1 MGRRL
6 SNFVNGVKMALGRQ
20 VPNRPVIIELGGSNL
35 PIGKSMPDLVL
46 PHIRDQLY
54 TSLGPYINPYPNDIF
69 DCELIS
75 RHCPHLF
82 ATQVAI
88 RNEVWRK
95 EPTMKPNFAGKC
107 LVCGEEHEDEVQ
119 ACPTCGGLVRPP
131 DPKEKRVWYDFK
143 KVMNAQGQLPLDMC
157 RQQQIDITRFDDAFY
172 VYLYDYWVD
181 DFGHILAQKVINVT
195 RGTPGR
201 ILLVNDE
208 YGIVG
213 GQLRKSGGVGLYTC
227 VLHREENLQMDNKRP
242 CIKCGRTLV
251 PVKWVEVN
259 NQNRPVMGLLESEIF
274 HWSHYQP
281 TIDYGFAPP
290 AALWT
295 EASTLVNQTRLAATT
310 YEQQRPAKGILVI
323 ATTDAEGMNS
333 QFKQWDVE
341 LSVNPNYLCKLA
353 YNPIE
358 GMGAGGGVREP
369 VKYIP
374 LTQSM
379 EELKFIDMRRE
390 FRQTIEA
397 VYGVSDQTLSDTQ
410 SSGGLNQEG
419 LKITVTLRTVEVHQE
434 TWHDKP
440 FKDLF
445 SKLGIMDW
453 HLEFDP
459 PVESDKDKPLGR
471 RVQNLGLM
479 DTLLKMGGEFDID
492 DPEDFHFKLTRP
504 PTQASQTAMSPLGTP
519 LPGVGGPKKNPTDIL
534 TLDLSKG
541 CCGAEKAEERNRF
554 LSHLEAAFREA
565 LGQMELPRI
574 PIQAELMRAVK
585 ATLDRARQNWT
596 TAVLQD
602 YARLLEAGIRSV
614 GHLEEVAVDLNALA
628 AAQLRMSPMWS
639 AYSGMTDDLAHD
651 FNTLILEA
659 IATPQEFDLRRL
671 RKRMLARARE
681 VAESRLDRIA
691 RTETQVLSNKGRELH
706 YKVDDDGTQLYQFIH
721 ARTFRLCPA
730 CDKIMRLIGKGQPL
744 EVCRRIVHEVT
755 QAYMGPAWVVRDWS
769 VHPNCLGA
777 LIRVSGLSKE
787 ALEALAKDNYVVT
800 DRYDALGMAPPDPA
814 TMCHGQCE
822 GTGFVPV
829 HPDMV
834 GDIDPRLVQLWD
846 DAEAEDH
853 SLDGWHFVVCPDCGG
868 SGMSK
873 AWNESEHP
881 RDDEG
886 QFTEGQGT
894 PQGATPEAG
903 VRIPGGEG
911 DGGAAAEPG
920 PTDDDWDKP
929 PPPPPKPVDQSDAG
943 YRQYITD
950 LSQHAR
956 EYFPSRAL
964 TTDAGRCDVYMD
976 SSYPDA
982 EERIAQV
989 AKSLERLPRSAID
1002 ELKAIEV
1009 YSKDQAY
1016 SFKVGDN
1023 NFKTGGHWSIGTR
1036 TIRIFGADDVDD
1048 VVAHEAGHAEWDA
1061 IERSGE
1067 YEDAEFDVKK
1077 QTPEHEA
1084 AKKAMWAEVDAADA
1098 NRKTALK
1105 DFRDK
1110 HDQGL
1115 DNLRADSYDKERTWR
1130 DAKLDKLDQYD
1141 HERFMQVA
1149 SAHLKA
1155 TRAYN
1160 KALKEYNEGENAI
1173 CLKYNANEIAT
1184 AFEKKFKSPI
1194 VEAKW
1199 AFFDACKEEGGITPY
1214 CQVYIDT
1221 KSPTMGTECFAEL
1234 SATYASE
1241 GLDATRYRQPAAI
1254 EGMYPKTVAT
1264 YKKLRELYLAR
1275 RKSEGGERA

>member
-1 MGRRL
+1 
-6 SNFVNGVKMALGRQ
+6 MALGRQ
-20 VPNRPVIIELGGSNL
+20 VPTRPVIIELGGSNL

-107 LVCGEEHEDEVQ
+107 LVCGEEHEDEVK

-131 DPKEKRVWYDFK
+131 DPKEKRIWFDFK

-157 RQQQIDITRFDDAFY
+157 RQQQIDITRFDDAFF

-181 DFGHILAQKVINVT
+181 DFGHILAQKVINAT

-259 NQNRPVMGLLESEIF
+259 NQNRPVMGLLDIEVF

-379 EELKFIDMRRE
+379 EELKFIDMRKE

-471 RVQNLGLM
+471 RVQNIGLM
-479 DTLLKMGGEFDID
+479 DNLLKMGAEFDID
-492 DPEDFHFKLTRP
+492 DPEDFHFKLTKP
-504 PTQASQTAMSPLGTP
+504 PTQAAQQAQALGPLGTP
-519 LPGVGGPKKNPTDIL
+519 LPGVGGGMGGADKKRPTDIL

-554 LSHLEAAFREA
+554 LGHLEAAFREA

-681 VAESRLDRIA
+681 VAETRLDRIA

-769 VHPNCLGA
+769 VHPNCILPDTPVVGDVLGALRSQYSGPVIKIVTRMGRSLTVTPNHPVLTVDGFVLAGQLQNGVQLVCYRPADEGMSSVDHYNKDEPVLVEKVFDMLALLRVPKAVPVAPEDLHGDAKFGDGHIDVVDVDGELPHHGVASTCELCGSGLLEAPRPDDIALTGLGAEQLALTGVPASATGGPGAAKHSLDITPILAMTLPAQALSLRLGPELNLPFLKSPHDGPAGNPELPGDLVGAYPLDIQFDEIVDIIHLSFTGHVYDLRTTTSYYIASGIFIHNCLGA
-777 LIRVSGLSKE
+777 LIRTSGLSKE
-787 ALEALAKDNYVVT
+787 ALDALAKDNYVIT

-822 GTGFVPV
+822 GTGFVSV
-829 HPDMV
+829 HPDME
-834 GDIDPRLVQLWD
+834 GDLDPRLVQLWD

-853 SLDGWHFVVCPDCGG
+853 SIDGWHFVVCPEC
-868 SGMSK
+868 
-873 AWNESEHP
+873 N
-881 RDDEG
+881 
-886 QFTEGQGT
+886 GT
-894 PQGATPEAG
+894 GKRPGA
-903 VRIPGGEG
+903 
-911 DGGAAAEPG
+911 D
-920 PTDDDWDKP
+920 
-929 PPPPPKPVDQSDAG
+929 
-943 YRQYITD
+943 
-950 LSQHAR
+950 
-956 EYFPSRAL
+956 
-964 TTDAGRCDVYMD
+964 
-976 SSYPDA
+976 
-982 EERIAQV
+982 EERAGMTQTV
-989 AKSLERLPRSAID
+989 TQTTAMPNAKTSEMT
-1002 ELKAIEV
+1002 
-1009 YSKDQAY
+1009 Q
-1016 SFKVGDN
+1016 
-1023 NFKTGGHWSIGTR
+1023 
-1036 TIRIFGADDVDD
+1036 
-1048 VVAHEAGHAEWDA
+1048 
-1061 IERSGE
+1061 
-1067 YEDAEFDVKK
+1067 
-1077 QTPEHEA
+1077 
-1084 AKKAMWAEVDAADA
+1084 
-1098 NRKTALK
+1098 
-1105 DFRDK
+1105 
-1110 HDQGL
+1110 
-1115 DNLRADSYDKERTWR
+1115 
-1130 DAKLDKLDQYD
+1130 
-1141 HERFMQVA
+1141 
-1149 SAHLKA
+1149 
-1155 TRAYN
+1155 
-1160 KALKEYNEGENAI
+1160 
-1173 CLKYNANEIAT
+1173 
-1184 AFEKKFKSPI
+1184 
-1194 VEAKW
+1194 
-1199 AFFDACKEEGGITPY
+1199 
-1214 CQVYIDT
+1214 
-1221 KSPTMGTECFAEL
+1221 MG
-1234 SATYASE
+1234 
-1241 GLDATRYRQPAAI
+1241 RQD
-1254 EGMYPKTVAT
+1254 G
-1264 YKKLRELYLAR
+1264 
-1275 RKSEGGERA
+1275 